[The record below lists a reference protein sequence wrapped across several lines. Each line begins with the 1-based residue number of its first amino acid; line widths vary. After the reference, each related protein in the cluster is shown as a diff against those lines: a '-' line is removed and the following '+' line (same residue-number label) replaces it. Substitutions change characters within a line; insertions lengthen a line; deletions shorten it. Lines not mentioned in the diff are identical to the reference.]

1 MAASTSLQM
10 TYLEQSI
17 THNPIIMPSSSTP
30 DHILQQAFENSMQAN
45 IISIVA
51 SGRIIRANRAACRL
65 LGYSKKE
72 LLTMHRESIFRISEE
87 SYKRM
92 LRERARDGSAKAD
105 LSIIRKG
112 GKLWPCE
119 ITSVIFKDTEGVKNS
134 ITSIVDRRERL
145 SLQKKIDVENERS
158 VASNI
163 VIAQSK
169 SDSCQAENNDWIKF
183 IGKTTY
189 DVTWDWDIV
198 TNLISFGKSYDQV
211 FGYKLPA
218 PKVSFEKWMSFFH
231 SKEREVMKRKI
242 DKIFD
247 SDKKNWED
255 SFQFI
260 CPDGVLAHVIIRSNI
275 LRDNT
280 GKAIRM
286 IGVIHDVSKMQRLE
300 ATLDRE
306 IRINKSQ
313 ITEAIVEAKEMERS
327 DIGKELHDNV
337 NQLLGASMLYLDMA
351 RKDITNGEIYLIHSS
366 EYTFTAIEEIRK
378 LTKGLM
384 TDTIKDFGLCAAI
397 EHIASETMAAYSV
410 KIHCKLKTSLE
421 RSMSDKFK
429 MNAFRIVQEQLT
441 NILRHASASDIHITT
456 TEANGK
462 FTLSIADN
470 GIGFDNKKKSGTMG
484 IGISNITSRAEYYRG
499 KVRFITEPGN
509 GCRLVITFPVAF
521 ML

>member
-1 MAASTSLQM
+1 
-10 TYLEQSI
+10 
-17 THNPIIMPSSSTP
+17 MPLSSTP
-30 DHILQQAFENSMQAN
+30 DHILQQAFENSLQPN

-65 LGYSKKE
+65 LGYSKKD
-72 LLTMHRESIFRISEE
+72 LLAMRREDIFRISEE

-92 LRERARDGSAKAD
+92 LRERAREGSAKAD
-105 LSIIRKG
+105 LSIVRKG

-119 ITSVIFKDTEGVKNS
+119 ITSVIFKNTEGINNS

-145 SLQKKIDVENERS
+145 SLQKKIDVENERL

-163 VIAQSK
+163 IIAQSK

-189 DVTWDWDIV
+189 DVTWDWDVV
-198 TNLISFGKSYDQV
+198 TDQISFGTNYEKV
-211 FGYKLPA
+211 FGHKLPTK
-218 PKVSFEKWMSFFH
+218 KVSYEKWMSFFQPQ
-231 SKEREVMKRKI
+231 ERDVMKRKI
-242 DKIFD
+242 KQIYN
-247 SDKKNWED
+247 SEKMNWED
-255 SFQFI
+255 SFQFC
-260 CPDGVLAHVIIRSNI
+260 CPDGTLCHIIIRSNI

-286 IGVIHDVSKMQRLE
+286 IGVIHDISKMQRLE
-300 ATLDRE
+300 ETLDRE
-306 IRINKSQ
+306 IRTNKSQ

-351 RKDITNGEIYLIHSS
+351 RKDIKNGEIYLIHSS

-397 EHIASETMAAYSV
+397 EDITRDTMEAYPV
-410 KIHCKLKTSLE
+410 QIHCKLKPSLE

-441 NILRHASASDIHITT
+441 NILKHARASDIHITMAET
-456 TEANGK
+456 SGK

-470 GIGFDNKKKSGTMG
+470 GIGFDHKKKSGNMG
-484 IGISNITSRAEYYRG
+484 IGISNITSRAEFYRG
-499 KVRFITEPGN
+499 KAKFITEPGN
-509 GCRLVITFPVAF
+509 GCNLVITFPVALTF
-521 ML
+521 